1 MYKGVSDK
9 LRELRG
15 SLSQAE
21 FAKKLGESQPNIQRY
36 ERGVQPKADFFIN
49 LRSKLG
55 INLNWFTDDKA
66 EMFDNET
73 PKEILDRYGKNFR
86 RVSELAMADCGL
98 PAAQWETNEKNFII
112 VDGLKNYK
120 FVFAVKAAGDSM
132 KPYIEKGDHIVCAD
146 VPFENI
152 KNHTAILLQW
162 KTGPGMLEASVKLFY
177 RNKKYDDSI
186 VIYSVNTKHPPEV
199 VPLDRVHKIYK
210 VVKIIR
216 DVA

>member
-1 MYKGVSDK
+1 MELAQK
-9 LRELRG
+9 LRTLRG
-15 SLSQAE
+15 EVSQTE
-21 FAKKLGESQPNIQRY
+21 FAKILGVPQQYIQRY
-36 ERGVQPKADFFIN
+36 ENGTKPLPEFFIA
-49 LRSKLG
+49 LRKKLG
-55 INLNWFTDDKA
+55 INLNWLWDESS